1 MIHCSLRIQ
10 EILEWVDG
18 DVIADI
24 GCDHAYVSVNA
35 ILNGQSK
42 KAYACDIAKGPL
54 ENAKKTIYENHVENQ
69 VTCCLMNGIQGLS
82 EDVNQIIITG
92 MGGKLIIDILEKG
105 HLYEGLR
112 LLVSCHKDSFALRE
126 YLMEHNI
133 HIQREKVI
141 FDKDHYYP
149 VMDCIV
155 KDSHQDL
162 TKAQLMY
169 GYHVLENAVYD
180 AYLQFEFCKYQNL
193 LQKVQKQEF
202 LDQIE
207 YIKEIRNQ
215 RIS

>member
-18 DVIADI
+18 NVIADI
-24 GCDHAYVSVNA
+24 GCDHAYVSVSA

-42 KAYACDIAKGPL
+42 KAYACDVAKGPL
-54 ENAKKTIYENHVENQ
+54 ENAKKTIYDNHVENQ

-82 EDVNQIIITG
+82 NDVNQIIITG

-105 HLYEGLR
+105 YLYKGLR
-112 LLVSCHKDSFALRE
+112 LLLSCHKDNFTLRE
-126 YLMEHNI
+126 YLMQHNI

-141 FDKDHYYP
+141 FDNGHYYP

-155 KDSHQDL
+155 KDFRQDM

-169 GYHVLENAVYD
+169 GYHVFENAIYD
-180 AYLQFEFCKYQNL
+180 DYLQSEIHKYKNL
-193 LQKVQKQEF
+193 LQKVKKQEF